1 MKNNPLKKLEA
12 LGQAIW
18 FDYIRCDLM
27 TSGELQRLIDED
39 GLRGITSNP
48 SIFQKAIAESNLY
61 DTDIAGEALAGKDT
75 TAIYEAI
82 SQRDVQQA
90 ADMFKSV
97 YETTNAKDGYVSLEV
112 NPHLAHD
119 TQGTIDEARR
129 LWKNLNRPNVLIKV
143 PATLEGVPAI
153 RQLISEGININV
165 TLIFSV
171 ARYKAVLDAYIGG
184 ISDRLKLGKPIKD
197 IASVASF
204 FLSRIDAVVDPLL
217 GKLTP
222 SAIEQIGGQVAISSA
237 KLAYQI
243 YQEAFENREFLKL
256 DAAPQRLLWA
266 STSSKDPTYS
276 DIKYVEALIG
286 PNTVNTVP
294 PETLTAYRDHGNPA
308 LLLETDVEKATH
320 VLSELPKIGINLTEI
335 TDKLEKD
342 GVASFKQAYDKLIEA
357 IKAKSTLTSKE

>member
-61 DTDIAGEALAGKDT
+61 DSDIAGEALAGKDS

-97 YETTNAKDGYVSLEV
+97 YEKTNAKDGYVSLEV

-119 TQGTIDEARR
+119 TKGTIDEARL

-184 ISDRLKLGKPIKD
+184 ISDRLKLGKPIKN

-217 GKLTP
+217 EKLAPVT
-222 SAIEQIGGQVAISSA
+222 SQKLRGQVAVSSA
-237 KLAYQI
+237 KQAYQI

-256 DAAPQRLLWA
+256 GAAPQRLLWA
-266 STSSKDPTYS
+266 STSPKDPTYS

-286 PNTVNTVP
+286 SNTVNTVP
-294 PETLTAYRDHGNPA
+294 PETLAAYRDHGNPA
-308 LLLETDVEKATH
+308 LLLETDVEKATQ
-320 VLSELPKIGINLTEI
+320 VLSELPKIGINLNAI
-335 TDKLEKD
+335 TDKLEND
-342 GVASFKQAYDKLIEA
+342 GVASFKQAYDKLIDA
-357 IKAKSTLTSKE
+357 IKTKSTLTSKE